1 MPFILFLYFIPA
13 LIFFLRFLM
22 QYTCCPYYQPIC
34 RYTALVTNPFLKLL
48 GNKSIDNIN
57 ISSLIWMII
66 LAELVGFSINFNF
79 IFEIENIDEI
89 IRIASILF
97 LINLVLLIWAIFTI
111 LSYILIIGGILSWI
125 PKSGVRSW
133 CELFLRMASPITAPL
148 DKFIPPIGVISI
160 SYLIAFLILSIL
172 DSVVMPK
179 IVDSLLRLF

>member
-66 LAELVGFSINFNF
+66 LAELVGFSIYFNF

-97 LINLVLLIWAIFTI
+97 LINLVL
-111 LSYILIIGGILSWI
+111 LSWI

>member
-1 MPFILFLYFIPA
+1 
-13 LIFFLRFLM
+13 
-22 QYTCCPYYQPIC
+22 
-34 RYTALVTNPFLKLL
+34 
-48 GNKSIDNIN
+48 
-57 ISSLIWMII
+57 MII